1 MKASNPRHFVLFSYF
16 YPSVSIG
23 VPGATTGSM
32 FTPVPVEISAYDAE
46 VTGLDLLHK
55 TKFTKL
61 RQVEPTPDLLRVS
74 EGINKLEFMLDAV
87 IQVRKLQYYS
97 LKEYFA

>member
-1 MKASNPRHFVLFSYF
+1 MHQIPNKPHHTSDFPIFIPV
-16 YPSVSIG
+16 SVSIG

-87 IQVRKLQYYS
+87 IQVG
-97 LKEYFA
+97 